1 MDFLTSIAHEIR
13 TPLTLVQVPL
23 EALMRKFSSS
33 HDASVQENLDIIRR
47 NSLKLTIL
55 INELL
60 DFRKLSD
67 STFQIRPEFIDVR
80 GVVKDAHRRFHPM
93 FLQEG
98 KSLSI
103 SIPDNP
109 VYCETDVRSFGR
121 ILDNLLSNAL
131 KYSQHHTSIILS
143 ADGKDAVLHLEN
155 DGKIIPEDFRKKVF
169 KPFYRY
175 EGHDSAG
182 IEGTGLGLSTSLQFA
197 QMLGGSLMMDDDMSV
212 NRFIFTV
219 PLAASQVNNA
229 PLADVRTKEKVV
241 MIVEDDKD
249 MIKVVKNILQESYD
263 IVTASNGKEA
273 LAHMEGGVTPALIV
287 SDVIMPEMD
296 GITLLRKLK
305 MNVDTSHIPVI
316 VLSGKNKLQ
325 DRMLGIETG
334 ADAYIPKPF
343 YMNELKSTAANLISN
358 RLIMK
363 GKFSG
368 NQEQKT
374 IVESV
379 HIESTDE
386 QFMKQV
392 VDLINKNLSNSEFNV
407 EQMMRDLRVSKSKL
421 NRKIKD
427 ITGFSPAR
435 FIQNIRMQQA
445 KVLLNKTLSANISE
459 IAYEVGFSSQTHFST
474 TFKSFFG
481 ITPSEYLRQ
490 KGIKNEEQPE
500 TTAE

>member
-1 MDFLTSIAHEIR
+1 MAISQKPD
-13 TPLTLVQVPL
+13 LV
-23 EALMRKFSSS
+23 
-33 HDASVQENLDIIRR
+33 I
-47 NSLKLTIL
+47 
-55 INELL
+55 
-60 DFRKLSD
+60 
-67 STFQIRPEFIDVR
+67 
-80 GVVKDAHRRFHPM
+80 
-93 FLQEG
+93 
-98 KSLSI
+98 
-103 SIPDNP
+103 
-109 VYCETDVRSFGR
+109 TDV
-121 ILDNLLSNAL
+121 
-131 KYSQHHTSIILS
+131 
-143 ADGKDAVLHLEN
+143 V
-155 DGKIIPEDFRKKVF
+155 
-169 KPFYRY
+169 
-175 EGHDSAG
+175 
-182 IEGTGLGLSTSLQFA
+182 
-197 QMLGGSLMMDDDMSV
+197 
-212 NRFIFTV
+212 
-219 PLAASQVNNA
+219 
-229 PLADVRTKEKVV
+229 
-241 MIVEDDKD
+241 
-249 MIKVVKNILQESYD
+249 
-263 IVTASNGKEA
+263 
-273 LAHMEGGVTPALIV
+273 
-287 SDVIMPEMD
+287 MPEMD

-334 ADAYIPKPF
+334 ADAYLPKPF

-481 ITPSEYLRQ
+481 ITPSEYLKQ
-490 KGIKNEEQPE
+490 KGINNEQQPE